1 MLNEKMIEK
10 FKNFKNDVNDYNV
23 FDFYTF
29 DEFINCYFDL
39 CNNNDELHELKNE
52 INVFIDRY
60 NCNDEN
66 TIVLL
71 YNCDDDEFLFV
82 NFENNNLI
90 VAQHFDI
97 CNVNDDY
104 CKNAL
109 YEILKFMFTNE
120 CYVDCYTINKNN

>member
-1 MLNEKMIEK
+1 MLNKKMIEK
-10 FKNFKNDVNDYNV
+10 FKNFENDVNDCNL
-23 FDFYTF
+23 FEFYTF
-29 DEFINCYFDL
+29 DEFVNCYFDL
-39 CNNNDELHELKNE
+39 CNDDNELHELKNE

-71 YNCDDDEFLFV
+71 YNCDDDEYLFV

-90 VAQHFDI
+90 IAQNFDI
-97 CNVNDDY
+97 CYVNNDL

-109 YEILKFMFTNE
+109 YDILQYMFTND
-120 CYVDCYTINKNN
+120 YYD